1 MKISTKG
8 RYALRLMVDLAL
20 NNTGEPISLKDIAR
34 KENISDKYLEQIISV
49 LNKAGYVRSIR
60 GAQGGY
66 MLRKKPEDYTVGMIL
81 RQTEGSLAP
90 VACLEDEDTECE
102 RVDDCVS
109 LIVYRKLNNAIN
121 EVVDGITLAD
131 LVDWTLQTG
140 EISCRRMDLPLC
152 TLKSPIPGLTI
163 GGKRLYNVGYKNPR
177 KPI

>member
-1 MKISTKG
+1 
-8 RYALRLMVDLAL
+8 
-20 NNTGEPISLKDIAR
+20 
-34 KENISDKYLEQIISV
+34 
-49 LNKAGYVRSIR
+49 
-60 GAQGGY
+60 

-131 LVDWTLQTG
+131 LVDWTLQ
-140 EISCRRMDLPLC
+140 
-152 TLKSPIPGLTI
+152 
-163 GGKRLYNVGYKNPR
+163 KNGQYV
-177 KPI
+177 I

>member
-1 MKISTKG
+1 MIYIAANSNGKPVSI
-8 RYALRLMVDLAL
+8 
-20 NNTGEPISLKDIAR
+20 KDVA
-34 KENISDKYLEQIISV
+34 KNEDISDKYLEQIISV

-131 LVDWTLQTG
+131 LVDWTLQ
-140 EISCRRMDLPLC
+140 
-152 TLKSPIPGLTI
+152 KNGLYVI
-163 GGKRLYNVGYKNPR
+163 
-177 KPI
+177 

>member
-90 VACLEDEDTECE
+90 VACLEDEDTEGE
-102 RVDDCVS
+102 RVDDGVS

-131 LVDWTLQTG
+131 LVDWTLQ
-140 EISCRRMDLPLC
+140 
-152 TLKSPIPGLTI
+152 
-163 GGKRLYNVGYKNPR
+163 KNGQYV
-177 KPI
+177 I

>member
-109 LIVYRKLNNAIN
+109 LIVYRMRSMKWVTELHGRIW
-121 EVVDGITLAD
+121 
-131 LVDWTLQTG
+131 WTGHFRKTG
-140 EISCRRMDLPLC
+140 SM
-152 TLKSPIPGLTI
+152 
-163 GGKRLYNVGYKNPR
+163 
-177 KPI
+177 